1 MKKIFKNIIICIC
14 IVYFILSLIYSII
27 YKGFYEESV
36 AGYESSTSILSGEE
50 KNSTTAEI
58 LEAQSVGRLQI
69 LDEIIAI
76 SVISIVIGIMIGLLK
91 SIEENSVIKYI
102 VIFVFGFLAYY
113 MIFKTILILTNKNAY
128 GVDFWSYLNIDVMTF
143 VCILVSYVLIYL
155 AGILGIFAVNKIK
168 DFPLLI

>member
-1 MKKIFKNIIICIC
+1 MKKIFKNVIICIC

-102 VIFVFGFLAYY
+102 VIFVFGFLAY
-113 MIFKTILILTNKNAY
+113 
-128 GVDFWSYLNIDVMTF
+128 
-143 VCILVSYVLIYL
+143 
-155 AGILGIFAVNKIK
+155 
-168 DFPLLI
+168 